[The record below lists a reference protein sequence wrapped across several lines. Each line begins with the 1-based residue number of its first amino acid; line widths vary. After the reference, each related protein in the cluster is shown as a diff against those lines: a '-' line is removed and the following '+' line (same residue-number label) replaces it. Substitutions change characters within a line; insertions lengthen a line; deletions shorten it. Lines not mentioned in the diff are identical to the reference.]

1 MSRKT
6 IERNIAYDDARK
18 KYYVNLDFG
27 IDPDTGRQVKKSRTF
42 DKLAQARAALRKHE
56 AARDAGQI
64 VRPKTLTLAEWLNT
78 WMNDV
83 VRMNRQ
89 STTAYAYQ
97 KIIDKHLVPALGN
110 IPLQQLTPQQ
120 LQRYYADKI
129 QEGVISSNTLRKHHD
144 LLNAALRVAVKQGL
158 ILSNPAS
165 RVEPPKTKRPEI
177 HYYSLEQVQEL
188 LRLSEGTRL
197 EVLVKLAGLLGLRR
211 EEIVGLT
218 WDHVDFNNKKIEICE
233 VRTSAGKEVVTKE
246 PKTATSKRT
255 LYMPPEIEDVL
266 LREQEKQQKF
276 KEFFGRAYQDSGYV
290 FTYEDG
296 RAFRPNYAS
305 DLFTKFIKDNNL
317 PPLTLH
323 GLRHSFASIANAK
336 GIPMFDIGKAL
347 GHSSP
352 ATTSKIYTHLLDADH
367 RDMLQKMWETP
378 QKSGPGE

>member
-1 MSRKT
+1 MARKKF
-6 IERNIAYDDARK
+6 ERNISYDDARK
-18 KYYVNLDFG
+18 KFYVNLDFG
-27 IDPDTGRQVKKSRTF
+27 IDPETGRQVKKSRTF

-56 AARDAGQI
+56 TARDAGQI
-64 VRPKTLTLAEWLNT
+64 VRPKSLTFGEWLNS
-78 WMNDV
+78 WMDDV
-83 VRMNRQ
+83 VRLNRQ
-89 STTAYAYQ
+89 STTVYAYQ
-97 KIIDKHLVPALGN
+97 TIINKHLLPALGN
-110 IPLQQLTPQQ
+110 VPLQQLTPQH
-120 LQRYYADKI
+120 LQKYYAEKMR
-129 QEGVISSNTLRKHHD
+129 EGVISSNTLRKHHD
-144 LLNAALRVAVKQGL
+144 LMNAALRVAVKQGL
-158 ILSNPAS
+158 ILTNPAS
-165 RVEPPKTKRPEI
+165 RVDPPKTKRPKI

-188 LRLSEGTRL
+188 LKLAGGTRL
-197 EVLVKLAGLLGLRR
+197 EVLIKLAGLLGLRR

-218 WDHVDFNNKKIEICE
+218 WDHVDFTNKKIEICE

-246 PKTATSKRT
+246 PKTVTSKRT

-266 LREQEKQQKF
+266 LREREKQQNY
-276 KEFFGRAYQDSGYV
+276 KEFFGTAYQDSGYV

-305 DLFTKFIKDNNL
+305 DLFTKFIRDNHL

-367 RDMLQKMWETP
+367 KDMLKKMWE
-378 QKSGPGE
+378 

>member
-6 IERNIAYDDARK
+6 IERNISYDDVRK
-18 KYYVNLDFG
+18 RYYVNLDFG
-27 IDPDTGRQVKKSRTF
+27 VDPETGRQVKKSRTF
-42 DKLAQARAALRKHE
+42 KQLTQARTALRKHE

-64 VRPKTLTLAEWLNT
+64 VLPTQITVGQWLDT

-83 VRMNRQ
+83 IKLSRQ
-89 STTAYAYQ
+89 STTVYAYRI
-97 KIIDKHLVPALGN
+97 IIDKHLVPALGG
-110 IPLQQLTPQQ
+110 IPLQQLTPQRIQ
-120 LQRYYADKI
+120 KYYADKI
-129 QEGVISSNTLRKHHD
+129 REGAISTNTVRKHHD
-144 LLNAALRVAVKQGL
+144 LLNGALQVAVKQGL
-158 ILSNPAS
+158 ILTNPCS
-165 RVEPPKTKRPEI
+165 RVEPPKVKRPEI
-177 HYYSLEQVQEL
+177 HFYTMEQVQEL

-197 EVLVKLAGLLGLRR
+197 EVLIKLAGLLGLRR

-218 WDHVDFNNKKIEICE
+218 WKHVDFTEKKIEICE
-233 VRTSAGKEVVTKE
+233 VRTSAGNQVVTKE

-266 LREQEKQQKF
+266 LREREKQKKF
-276 KEFFGRAYQDSGYV
+276 KDALGPAYLDSGYV

-296 RAFRPNYAS
+296 RPFRPNYAT
-305 DLFTKFIKDNNL
+305 DLFTKFIRQNHL

-367 RDMLQKMWETP
+367 KDLLQKMW
-378 QKSGPGE
+378 GPT